1 MTKYETPIVEII
13 EFEEADIS
21 TLNVSGAGHDAE
33 FDEWLNA
40 GSSVTE

>member
-21 TLNVSGAGHDAE
+21 TLNVSGTGHDAE
-33 FDEWLNA
+33 FNEWQKA
-40 GSSVTE
+40 GSSLTE